1 MVFGDKKIQVTE
13 WHIYGLIIYV
23 QFEVIQKN
31 ESKRSGEEYCEP
43 ESKGFN
49 VWTRT
54 NKKSQDEVPQRKE
67 SGTLISCASS

>member
-31 ESKRSGEEYCEP
+31 KSKRSGEEYCEP
-43 ESKGFN
+43 ESKDFN
-49 VWTRT
+49 V
-54 NKKSQDEVPQRKE
+54 
-67 SGTLISCASS
+67 